1 MPEPSEDTLTIA
13 GYTSAVT
20 LSRRGEE
27 KPSRTQLMNW
37 RLQHGELVPI
47 SRAPRLFYRT
57 DDPNDF
63 LPSTDYESGDIHEKS
78 SEASTPPAT
87 SSISPINDFFG
98 EETARDLRIHGRQSL
113 GRSINP
119 KYYKLESVKLFPN
132 ELSQITSIAHKDA
145 TKKNGGLDTQ
155 CTDLREAARVQHGVV
170 HGSIFT
176 FKAIPPLKVPNYHFD
191 NSVIFLDNIST
202 QGVVQDSDLDD
213 DVET

>member
-1 MPEPSEDTLTIA
+1 MPELDEDTLTIA

-37 RLQHGELVPI
+37 RLHHGELVPI

-57 DDPNDF
+57 DDPNYF
-63 LPSTDYESGDIHEKS
+63 LPPTDYESGDIHEKS

-113 GRSINP
+113 GYSINP
-119 KYYKLESVKLFPN
+119 KHYKLRSVKIFPDK
-132 ELSQITSIAHKDA
+132 LSLITSCAHEDA
-145 TKKNGGLDTQ
+145 TRKNGGLGTQ
-155 CTDLREAARVQHGVV
+155 CTDVGEADRVQHGVV
-170 HGSIFT
+170 YESEFIFS
-176 FKAIPPLKVPNYHFD
+176 AIPASKVPNYHFD
-191 NSVIFLDNIST
+191 NSVIFVDNINT
-202 QGVVQDSDLDD
+202 KGVVPDSYLGDR
-213 DVET
+213 VET